1 MICLSIKLPF
11 NMCHFC
17 LQAYEGIHEIGKS
30 SATSQARKVGQLFIH
45 PNYTPRTPAG
55 PSIFRRPFCFFVKVI
70 LPILLVKTLRLYSKT
85 FNTNTSHFR
94 YSK

>member
-17 LQAYEGIHEIGKS
+17 LQAYAGIHEIGKS

-45 PNYTPRTPAG
+45 PNYTTRQHVNFTNILRAAFAHADPK
-55 PSIFRRPFCFFVKVI
+55 SIK
-70 LPILLVKTLRLYSKT
+70 
-85 FNTNTSHFR
+85 NTISV
-94 YSK
+94 